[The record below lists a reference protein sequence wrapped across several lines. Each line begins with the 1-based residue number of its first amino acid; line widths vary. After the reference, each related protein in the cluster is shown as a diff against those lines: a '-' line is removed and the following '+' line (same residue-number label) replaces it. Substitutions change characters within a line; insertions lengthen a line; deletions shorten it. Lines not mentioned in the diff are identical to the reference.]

1 LFANGQDIILRD
13 NITGAEINL
22 KAGSYS
28 FAAEA
33 GAFSSRFVQ
42 KYQKNIESRCTRI

>member
-33 GAFSSRFVQ
+33 GAFSSRFVL
-42 KYQKNIESRCTRI
+42 KYQKKH